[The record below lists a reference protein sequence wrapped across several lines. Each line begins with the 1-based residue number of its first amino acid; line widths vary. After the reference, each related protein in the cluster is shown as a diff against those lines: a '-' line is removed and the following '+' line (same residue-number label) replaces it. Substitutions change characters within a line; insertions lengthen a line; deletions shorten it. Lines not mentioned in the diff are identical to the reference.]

1 MSYAPSTFHAGT
13 GEDFFTS
20 LGLLGGSTGMVPL
33 ISAGGG
39 DNFPTPDDSY
49 GTAASVSGNVLKW
62 GTTSANSWQG
72 YDLTGGPYTKLLS
85 VVYTHQS
92 TSQFQYLIHGKVAV
106 DPANVMSCDDLYV
119 GINSP
124 ATSKSYIY
132 KNTATIATELDA
144 DASIWVGTPAVP
156 LPSDRVYGYAL
167 YTSYI
172 GVVGSQRLFL
182 KAGATSQWFQILST
196 ADTDTQEFQSVTLWT
211 LAKSQRSITPFYVWG
226 A

>member
-1 MSYAPSTFHAGT
+1 MTYIPQVQGHSDLAYF
-13 GEDFFTS
+13 ED
-20 LGLLGGSTGMVPL
+20 LGLIGGSTGMVPL

-49 GTAASVSGNVLKW
+49 GTAAYVSGNTLKW
-62 GTTSANSWQG
+62 GAASANSWQG

-92 TSQFQYLIHGKVAV
+92 TSQYQYLIHGKVAV
-106 DPANVMSCDDLYV
+106 DSADAYSGDDLYV
-119 GINSP
+119 AVNSP
-124 ATSKSYIY
+124 AGSNSYIY
-132 KNTATIATELDA
+132 KVTSTSWTELGADATIWSGTSAT
-144 DASIWVGTPAVP
+144 P
-156 LPSDRVYGYAL
+156 LPSDRVYGWAL

-172 GVVGSQRLFL
+172 GGVGSQRLFL

-196 ADTDTQEFQSVTLWT
+196 ADTDTQEFQSVVLWT
-211 LAKSQRSITPFYVWG
+211 LAKNQRSITPFYVWG